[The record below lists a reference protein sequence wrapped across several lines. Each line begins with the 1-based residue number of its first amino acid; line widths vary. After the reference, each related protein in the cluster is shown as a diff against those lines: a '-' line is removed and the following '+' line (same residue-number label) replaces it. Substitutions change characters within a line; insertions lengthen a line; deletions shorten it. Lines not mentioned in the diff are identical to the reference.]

1 MLEPISDKLTPETQA
16 YMKLDNKRTLR
27 LCIKNCILKGVGL
40 GRLKRIFEI
49 FVGATERGYNLKTMD
64 LDAINGIISPQDLA
78 AFTKVYRPSFNAG
91 NIQESKRYLKGNP
104 ASKGVRWERAMAK
117 SVPVCWITPP
127 GAADGK
133 VFFYI
138 HGGGW
143 CFGSPDTT
151 RAFCTEIALLAKV
164 KVLSVDYRLA
174 PEHPHPAQIDDV
186 SAAYEWLV
194 ESGTQPENIVIGGE
208 SAGGHLSLL
217 LLDCLK
223 ASGQLPAGAVLI
235 SPPVDLTF
243 QGAQMFEN
251 IPTDPFLGTGGA
263 GIFILNVLRN
273 AKTDYTAAGFAPAL
287 LDISGYPP
295 LLLQASTSEILY
307 FNALTLKEMAEAA
320 GVDLTFQTWNGMMHA
335 FEVICRKDVVEVKEA
350 NTKIAEFLGRVLTL

>member
-16 YMKLDNKRTLR
+16 YAKMDNNRTLK

-40 GRLKRIFEI
+40 GKLKRIFETFI
-49 FVGATERGYNLKTMD
+49 TATEQAYNIKTMD
-64 LDAINGIISPQDLA
+64 LDATKGAISPEDLA

-91 NIQESKRYLKGNP
+91 NIQETKRYLKNNP
-104 ASKGVRWERAMAK
+104 ASKGVKWERAMAK
-117 SVPVCWITPP
+117 SVPVYWVTPP
-127 GAADGK
+127 SAADGK

-164 KVLSVDYRLA
+164 KVLSVDYRLV
-174 PEHPHPAQIDDV
+174 PEHPHPAQIDDISV
-186 SAAYEWLV
+186 AYEWLV
-194 ESGTQPENIVIGGE
+194 ESGTKPENIVIGGE
-208 SAGGHLSLL
+208 SAGGHLGLL
-217 LLDCLK
+217 LLDRLK

-243 QGAQMFEN
+243 QNVQMIDN

-263 GIFILNVLRN
+263 GVFILNLLRN
-273 AKTDYTAAGFAPAL
+273 MKIDLTAAGFVPVAF
-287 LDISGYPP
+287 DISGYPP
-295 LLLQASTSEILY
+295 LLLQASTTEVLY
-307 FNALTLKEMAEAA
+307 FDALTLKEMAEAA
-320 GVDLTFQTWNGMMHA
+320 GVDITFQTWDGMMHA
-335 FEVICRKDVVEVKEA
+335 FAVICRKDVKEVKEA
-350 NTKIAEFLGRVLTL
+350 NTKIAEFLGKILSL